1 MSKSITVVG
10 AGLVGCLLSVN
21 LARRGYRVRLI
32 ERRPDMRSQSISAGR
47 SINLAM
53 SDRGLRA
60 LDAAGLGDDIRKVA
74 IPMHGRM
81 LHSEQGTQ
89 TFQPYGVGDQA
100 INSVSRGGLNM
111 VLLDCAER
119 EGVQI
124 LFNKRCVNVDL
135 DAPSATFEDVST
147 GERIT
152 ETPDLLFGADG
163 AYSAVRDAM
172 MHTDKYNYS
181 QTYLEHGYKELT
193 IPPAQGGG
201 FQLEQHALHIWPRH
215 SFMLIALPNL
225 DGSFT
230 CTLFL
235 AHEGEHAFSNL
246 QTPEAIR
253 AFCSEHFSDAVALM
267 PTLLEDWEA
276 NPQSS
281 LMTVRAWPW
290 VTPNSRVALIG
301 DAAHAI
307 VPFYGQ
313 GMNCGFEDCRI
324 LMDLHD
330 DLNGD
335 WPAILDAYQHARKP
349 NGDAIAQLALDN
361 FVEMRDKVADQQFLL
376 RKKIEAWLYATYP
389 DKFVPLYTLVT
400 FSHVPYADAL
410 RIGQEND
417 ALFARYM
424 SIDAIAKDWTSADA
438 RAAFDALMRER
449 VKHGL
454 EQSIV

>member
-1 MSKSITVVG
+1 
-10 AGLVGCLLSVN
+10 
-21 LARRGYRVRLI
+21 
-32 ERRPDMRSQSISAGR
+32 
-47 SINLAM
+47 
-53 SDRGLRA
+53 
-60 LDAAGLGDDIRKVA
+60 
-74 IPMHGRM
+74 
-81 LHSEQGTQ
+81 
-89 TFQPYGVGDQA
+89 
-100 INSVSRGGLNM
+100 
-111 VLLDCAER
+111 
-119 EGVQI
+119 
-124 LFNKRCVNVDL
+124 
-135 DAPSATFEDVST
+135 
-147 GERIT
+147 
-152 ETPDLLFGADG
+152 
-163 AYSAVRDAM
+163 M

-193 IPPAQGGG
+193 IPPAPGGG

-235 AHEGEHAFSNL
+235 AHEGEHAFANL
-246 QTPEAIR
+246 TTPEAVR
-253 AFCSEHFSDAVALM
+253 AFCTEHFADAVAMM
-267 PTLLEDWEA
+267 PTLLEDWDA

-290 VTPNSRVALIG
+290 VTANRRVALIG

-313 GMNCGFEDCRI
+313 GMNCGFEDCRV

-361 FVEMRDKVADQQFLL
+361 FVEMRDKVADAQFLL

-410 RIGQEND
+410 RIGHEND
-417 ALFARYM
+417 AFFEKYM
-424 SIDAIAKDWTSADA
+424 NIEAIAKDWTSAEA
-438 RAAFDALMRER
+438 RAAFDVLMRER
-449 VKHGL
+449 TPHGL
-454 EQSIV
+454 ESSFV